1 MEIEQTL
8 ENAERDPL
16 GFALERKWEGRQ
28 RLGLFVQI
36 ERSVLQY
43 VCEKKRKRG
52 NILFSQRIK
61 KIPII
66 VFLLTLFKKR

>member
-16 GFALERKWEGRQ
+16 GFVLERKWEGRQ

-36 ERSVLQY
+36 ERSVLQC
-43 VCEKKRKRG
+43 VCEEKKRG